1 MSCTYCLL
9 GRYEDGIHVLIAG
22 WWNTAHQNDTGYRK
36 RERREEKKE
45 KEEEREEGKG
55 REESSQGIVRP
66 TFESFAGS
74 LGREFIY
81 YDVL

>member
-1 MSCTYCLL
+1 MVGHCSVKMT
-9 GRYEDGIHVLIAG
+9 H
-22 WWNTAHQNDTGYRK
+22 TTGK
-36 RERREEKKE
+36 ERREEKKE